1 MTAAMATVA
10 RPQGPA
16 PFQGS
21 TAPVGRAPRLE
32 NVDANDVDE
41 DGGVAE
47 GEDQVDA
54 AEYRCS
60 PSQLQFALQC
70 RAKHGRGKPYRHDP
84 PALGIQATQTPAA
97 FQLQPVIIW

>member
-10 RPQGPA
+10 RPQGPV

-21 TAPVGRAPRLE
+21 TAPVGRAPCLE
-32 NVDANDVDE
+32 SVDANEVDE

-47 GEDQVDA
+47 EDQVDP

-60 PSQLQFALQC
+60 PAQLKFALQC
-70 RAKHGRGKPYRHDP
+70 REKNGNGQPFRHEP
-84 PALGIQATQTPAA
+84 PPLGIKARQTPES
-97 FQLQPVIIW
+97 FQLHPVIIW